1 MADGVRKTVAFLA
14 TYVEELVRLQKPTLA
29 AVLKSNRANQVKEW
43 KAAKNFWERK
53 RQTLTVE
60 QQNLFEDWEFVL
72 CEMSTLETVAFLPR
86 LQRCFERVVSF
97 VSEQGEALQ
106 EVEARNLQLALRSR
120 HMVQFPMSTFAG
132 VFLERYLESFT
143 PEQKEIIAAWEAR
156 FCQIGAEA
164 QQRARRTCALAF
176 ARLQDFFAKFADT
189 IVQLQK
195 ATLRDVVMSN
205 QAHSHPEWMR
215 ARNFFLRQHPL
226 LTVEERDLLDDWELV
241 LCEMSTLET
250 VAFLPRLQRCFQR
263 VESFFTEQG
272 GALQKV
278 GARNLQLALRSLHM
292 LQFPTSTFARVYLE
306 RYVESFTAE
315 QKEVIGVWEAQL
327 CQVSAEA
334 HERVRRSCLLAF
346 VRVQEFF
353 AKFADEIV
361 QLHKQTLRDVVMS
374 NRAKSNVEWK
384 QAQNFFARDFHL
396 LTVEEKDLLDDW
408 ELVLCEVSTL
418 EAVAFLP
425 CLQRCFARVQR
436 FMTECRD
443 ELKAQNKKDLV
454 NILQSKDMESR
465 PMSSF
470 CGVFLTRYLHRLS
483 EEQLAVVAQWEREL
497 CVSETEL
504 VEKFLEMLGRREA
517 DLKVLG
523 ASSVEQLFSGHSK
536 KTDEDLRFGYDFVR
550 RQWSQLAPADQERI
564 RKALEPLIHKVEQ
577 MPVKEVH
584 DAKLHAGETVL
595 GDQLPRPR
603 LPKSL
608 RQLYGNSMD
617 AEARIM
623 PFFHRVHEVDAYML
637 DMEFQDCAYC
647 KEGWFGIAT
656 GRGKSRLPGGFESQ
670 AFQKTKFCRAPE
682 KEWLEPGKP
691 ICENCLHKAKERAKA
706 QLPKEPFRLTAA
718 NHADPGDS
726 LPETDALT
734 FFEEEILSP
743 IQHLVRIFTLYGTGQ
758 CELRGHVGNLFPNG
772 PRFVRDIP
780 AAVGDMKMLLIR
792 RCNKDP
798 HRKQRVPFL
807 ASRLRLE
814 RALDRLCRPV
824 DEDGSVALRPGGLT
838 PEGYLGFVKRENLEQ
853 FANTEEGAEPIGLE
867 VQEVKQEIWKKIEKK
882 LFAMWISTRLC
893 LQLAAQVRAL
903 HEPAESD
910 SDADRVQ
917 KTWDSLRNKLE
928 ELSFAEVGGP
938 AELVTS
944 TLVGY
949 LVSTYLFADD
959 LTQQGSVLSDDP
971 TAGGAASERKLTS
984 HDQVE
989 QILHDE
995 LTAVQELAAWEDQP
1009 LVPEGFWSPED
1020 LSAQQ
1025 TQQEM
1030 QDDLWNALL
1039 DAQRSDALTA
1049 ASLKRHGAGR
1059 VEGLPIADPPTVLS
1073 RNQLIREDH
1082 PYYIAAGFLKLF
1094 PLGHGDYWAHVQD
1107 RADNEQPLSFW
1118 EWLKHLLLRSDGR
1131 FQAHPRFYFFALNTA
1146 LRNKALRAR
1155 TYFVKRQ
1162 VGLNTSDSYTNEE
1175 LMNMGK
1181 AQFTKV
1187 IAAFEQAMIGSAQ
1200 EKLQQR
1206 SDLEAL
1212 VEQIEQETLEQK
1224 AEEIFS
1230 LWHAAKNA
1238 GQEVLEEGSSEYR
1251 D

>member
-1 MADGVRKTVAFLA
+1 MSNQANSNVEWKQAQNFFARDLHLVT
-14 TYVEELVRLQKPTLA
+14 VEERDLLD
-29 AVLKSNRANQVKEW
+29 
-43 KAAKNFWERK
+43 
-53 RQTLTVE
+53 
-60 QQNLFEDWEFVL
+60 DWEFVL

-86 LQRCFERVVSF
+86 LQRCF
-97 VSEQGEALQ
+97 
-106 EVEARNLQLALRSR
+106 
-120 HMVQFPMSTFAG
+120 
-132 VFLERYLESFT
+132 
-143 PEQKEIIAAWEAR
+143 K
-156 FCQIGAEA
+156 
-164 QQRARRTCALAF
+164 
-176 ARLQDFFAKFADT
+176 
-189 IVQLQK
+189 
-195 ATLRDVVMSN
+195 
-205 QAHSHPEWMR
+205 
-215 ARNFFLRQHPL
+215 
-226 LTVEERDLLDDWELV
+226 
-241 LCEMSTLET
+241 
-250 VAFLPRLQRCFQR
+250 R

-278 GARNLQLALRSLHM
+278 GARNLQLALRSPHM
-292 LQFPTSTFARVYLE
+292 LQFPTSTFVRVFLE
-306 RYVESFTAE
+306 RYLESFTPE
-315 QKEVIGVWEAQL
+315 QSEVISVWEAQL

-334 HERVRRSCLLAF
+334 QERVRRSCSLAF

-396 LTVEEKDLLDDW
+396 LTVEERDLLDDW

-497 CVSETEL
+497 CVSEIEL

-564 RKALEPLIHKVEQ
+564 RQALEPLIHKVEQ
-577 MPVKEVH
+577 MPVKEFH

-670 AFQKTKFCRAPE
+670 AFQKTNFCRAPE

-691 ICENCLHKAKERAKA
+691 ICENCLHEAKERAKA

-758 CELRGHVGNLFPNG
+758 CELRGHVGNLFQNG
-772 PRFVRDIP
+772 PQFVRDIP

-814 RALDRLCRPV
+814 RALNRLCRPV
-824 DEDGSVALRPGGLT
+824 DEGGSVALRPGGLT
-838 PEGYLGFVKRENLEQ
+838 PEGYVGFVNRDNLEQ
-853 FANTEEGAEPIGLE
+853 YANTEEGAEPEGLE
-867 VQEVKQEIWKKIEKK
+867 VQEVQQQIWKRIEKK
-882 LFAMWISTRLC
+882 LFAMWLSTRLE
-893 LQLAAQVRAL
+893 LQLASKVRAL
-903 HEPAESD
+903 HEPHESE
-910 SDADRVQ
+910 SDADRTQ
-917 KTWDSLRNKLE
+917 KTWDSLRQKLD
-928 ELSFAEVGGP
+928 ELNLEVGGP
-938 AELVTS
+938 EDVVTAS
-944 TLVGY
+944 LVGY
-949 LVSTYLFADD
+949 LVFAQVYVSVD
-959 LTQQGSVLSDDP
+959 GSCGERSVLSDDRMQQGSVGADDP
-971 TAGGAASERKLTS
+971 MTTGGGATERKHLS

-995 LTAVQELAAWEDQP
+995 LTAVQEVAAWEDQP
-1009 LVPEGFWSPED
+1009 LVAEGFWSPED

-1025 TQQEM
+1025 TQHEM
-1030 QDDLWNALL
+1030 HEDLWSALQ
-1039 DAQRSDALTA
+1039 DAHRSDALTA
-1049 ASLKRHGAGR
+1049 ANLKRHGAGR
-1059 VEGLPIADPPTVLS
+1059 VEGLPIVDPPTVLS

-1107 RADNEQPLSFW
+1107 RADNDQPLSFW
-1118 EWLKHLLLRSDGR
+1118 EWVKHLLLRSDGR

-1181 AQFTKV
+1181 AQFTKI

-1224 AEEIFS
+1224 AEEVLS
-1230 LWHAAKNA
+1230 VWQAAVQTGKEVLAEGSEEFGNWKNKCEA
-1238 GQEVLEEGSSEYR
+1238 AEEVLERLLGSEEEAVEVLLYR
-1251 D
+1251 REISFYLIQMLYYSRCVIDIVAICVTMRVVYTGYRYVSICV

>member
-1 MADGVRKTVAFLA
+1 MWLFCPLRAAMADGVRKTVAFLA
-14 TYVEELVRLQKPTLA
+14 TYVEELVRLQKPTLE
-29 AVLKSNRANQVKEW
+29 AVLKSNRAKQVKEW
-43 KAAKNFWERK
+43 KAAQNFWERK

-72 CEMSTLETVAFLPR
+72 CEMSA
-86 LQRCFERVVSF
+86 
-97 VSEQGEALQ
+97 
-106 EVEARNLQLALRSR
+106 
-120 HMVQFPMSTFAG
+120 
-132 VFLERYLESFT
+132 
-143 PEQKEIIAAWEAR
+143 
-156 FCQIGAEA
+156 
-164 QQRARRTCALAF
+164 
-176 ARLQDFFAKFADT
+176 
-189 IVQLQK
+189 
-195 ATLRDVVMSN
+195 
-205 QAHSHPEWMR
+205 
-215 ARNFFLRQHPL
+215 
-226 LTVEERDLLDDWELV
+226 
-241 LCEMSTLET
+241 LET

-278 GARNLQLALRSLHM
+278 GARNLQLALQSPHM
-292 LQFPTSTFARVYLE
+292 SQFPTSTFVRVFLE
-306 RYVESFTAE
+306 RHVGRFTAE
-315 QKEVIGVWEAQL
+315 QKEVIAVWEAQL

-334 HERVRRSCLLAF
+334 QERVRRSCSLAF

-353 AKFADEIV
+353 AKFEDEIV
-361 QLHKQTLRDVVMS
+361 QLQKQTLRDVVTSNQS
-374 NRAKSNVEWK
+374 NRYVEWMH
-384 QAQNFFARDFHL
+384 ARNFFRRQHPL
-396 LTVEEKDLLDDW
+396 LTVEERDLLDDW
-408 ELVLCEVSTL
+408 ELVLCEVSPL

-550 RQWSQLAPADQERI
+550 RQWSELAPADQERI
-564 RKALEPLIHKVEQ
+564 RKALEPMIHKVEQ
-577 MPVKEVH
+577 MTVKEVH

-670 AFQKTKFCRAPE
+670 AFQKTNFCRAPE

-691 ICENCLHKAKERAKA
+691 ICENCLHEAKERAKA

-758 CELRGHVGNLFPNG
+758 CELRGHVGNLFQNG
-772 PRFVRDIP
+772 PQFVRDIP

-807 ASRLRLE
+807 A
-814 RALDRLCRPV
+814 
-824 DEDGSVALRPGGLT
+824 
-838 PEGYLGFVKRENLEQ
+838 
-853 FANTEEGAEPIGLE
+853 
-867 VQEVKQEIWKKIEKK
+867 
-882 LFAMWISTRLC
+882 
-893 LQLAAQVRAL
+893 
-903 HEPAESD
+903 
-910 SDADRVQ
+910 
-917 KTWDSLRNKLE
+917 
-928 ELSFAEVGGP
+928 
-938 AELVTS
+938 
-944 TLVGY
+944 
-949 LVSTYLFADD
+949 
-959 LTQQGSVLSDDP
+959 
-971 TAGGAASERKLTS
+971 
-984 HDQVE
+984 
-989 QILHDE
+989 
-995 LTAVQELAAWEDQP
+995 
-1009 LVPEGFWSPED
+1009 
-1020 LSAQQ
+1020 
-1025 TQQEM
+1025 
-1030 QDDLWNALL
+1030 
-1039 DAQRSDALTA
+1039 
-1049 ASLKRHGAGR
+1049 
-1059 VEGLPIADPPTVLS
+1059 
-1073 RNQLIREDH
+1073 
-1082 PYYIAAGFLKLF
+1082 
-1094 PLGHGDYWAHVQD
+1094 
-1107 RADNEQPLSFW
+1107 
-1118 EWLKHLLLRSDGR
+1118 
-1131 FQAHPRFYFFALNTA
+1131 
-1146 LRNKALRAR
+1146 
-1155 TYFVKRQ
+1155 
-1162 VGLNTSDSYTNEE
+1162 
-1175 LMNMGK
+1175 
-1181 AQFTKV
+1181 
-1187 IAAFEQAMIGSAQ
+1187 
-1200 EKLQQR
+1200 
-1206 SDLEAL
+1206 
-1212 VEQIEQETLEQK
+1212 
-1224 AEEIFS
+1224 
-1230 LWHAAKNA
+1230 
-1238 GQEVLEEGSSEYR
+1238 
-1251 D
+1251 

>member
-14 TYVEELVRLQKPTLA
+14 TYVEELVRLQKPTLE
-29 AVLKSNRANQVKEW
+29 AVLKSNRAKQVKEW
-43 KAAKNFWERK
+43 KAAQNFWERK

-72 CEMSTLETVAFLPR
+72 CNMSTLETVAFLPR
-86 LQRCFERVVSF
+86 LQRCFQRVESF
-97 VSEQGEALQ
+97 FTEQGGALQ
-106 EVEARNLQLALRSR
+106 KVGARNLQLALRSP
-120 HMVQFPMSTFAG
+120 HMLQFPTSTFVR
-132 VFLERYLESFT
+132 VFLERYLERCT
-143 PEQKEIIAAWEAR
+143 PEQSEVISVWEAQL
-156 FCQIGAEA
+156 CQISAEA
-164 QQRARRTCALAF
+164 QERARRSCAQAF
-176 ARLQDFFAKFADT
+176 LRLQEFFAKFAKD
-189 IVQLQK
+189 ILDLQK
-195 ATLRDVVMSN
+195 ENLRDVVMSN
-205 QAHSHPEWMR
+205 QAHRHPEWMR
-215 ARNFFLRQHPL
+215 AQNFFLRQHPL

-263 VESFFTEQG
+263 VESFFTEQR

-278 GARNLQLALRSLHM
+278 GARNLQLALRSPHMVQFPTATFVRVFLERYLESFAPEQSEVISVWEAQLCQISAEAQERARRSCAQAFLRLQEFFAKFAKDILDLQKENLRDVVMSNQAHSHPEWMRAQNFFLRQHPLLTVEERDLLDDWELVLCEMSTLETVAFLPRLQRCFQRVESFFTEQRGALQKVGTRNLQLALRSPHM

-315 QKEVIGVWEAQL
+315 QKEVIAVWEAQL
-327 CQVSAEA
+327 CQGSAEA
-334 HERVRRSCLLAF
+334 HERVRRPCSLAF

-361 QLHKQTLRDVVMS
+361 QLYKQTLRDVVMS
-374 NRAKSNVEWK
+374 NRANSNVEWK

-396 LTVEEKDLLDDW
+396 LTVEERDLLDDW

-425 CLQRCFARVQR
+425 CLQHCFGRVQR

-443 ELKAQNKKDLV
+443 ELKAQNKKALV
-454 NILQSKDMESR
+454 NSLQSKDMESR

-523 ASSVEQLFSGHSK
+523 ASSVEQLFRGHNK

-577 MPVKEVH
+577 MPMKEVH

-617 AEARIM
+617 VEARIM

-670 AFQKTKFCRAPE
+670 AFQKTNFCRAPE

-691 ICENCLHKAKERAKA
+691 ICENCLHEAKERAKA

-758 CELRGHVGNLFPNG
+758 CELRGHVGNLFQNG
-772 PRFVRDIP
+772 PQFVRDIP
-780 AAVGDMKMLLIR
+780 
-792 RCNKDP
+792 
-798 HRKQRVPFL
+798 
-807 ASRLRLE
+807 
-814 RALDRLCRPV
+814 
-824 DEDGSVALRPGGLT
+824 
-838 PEGYLGFVKRENLEQ
+838 
-853 FANTEEGAEPIGLE
+853 
-867 VQEVKQEIWKKIEKK
+867 
-882 LFAMWISTRLC
+882 
-893 LQLAAQVRAL
+893 
-903 HEPAESD
+903 
-910 SDADRVQ
+910 
-917 KTWDSLRNKLE
+917 
-928 ELSFAEVGGP
+928 
-938 AELVTS
+938 
-944 TLVGY
+944 
-949 LVSTYLFADD
+949 
-959 LTQQGSVLSDDP
+959 
-971 TAGGAASERKLTS
+971 
-984 HDQVE
+984 
-989 QILHDE
+989 
-995 LTAVQELAAWEDQP
+995 
-1009 LVPEGFWSPED
+1009 
-1020 LSAQQ
+1020 
-1025 TQQEM
+1025 
-1030 QDDLWNALL
+1030 
-1039 DAQRSDALTA
+1039 RS
-1049 ASLKRHGAGR
+1049 S
-1059 VEGLPIADPPTVLS
+1059 
-1073 RNQLIREDH
+1073 
-1082 PYYIAAGFLKLF
+1082 
-1094 PLGHGDYWAHVQD
+1094 W
-1107 RADNEQPLSFW
+1107 
-1118 EWLKHLLLRSDGR
+1118 
-1131 FQAHPRFYFFALNTA
+1131 
-1146 LRNKALRAR
+1146 
-1155 TYFVKRQ
+1155 
-1162 VGLNTSDSYTNEE
+1162 
-1175 LMNMGK
+1175 
-1181 AQFTKV
+1181 
-1187 IAAFEQAMIGSAQ
+1187 
-1200 EKLQQR
+1200 
-1206 SDLEAL
+1206 
-1212 VEQIEQETLEQK
+1212 
-1224 AEEIFS
+1224 
-1230 LWHAAKNA
+1230 
-1238 GQEVLEEGSSEYR
+1238 
-1251 D
+1251 

>member
-1 MADGVRKTVAFLA
+1 MQAFLA
-14 TYVEELVRLQKPTLA
+14 NFADEIAQLQKPTLMD
-29 AVLKSNRANQVKEW
+29 VVRSNQANRNVEW
-43 KAAKNFWERK
+43 KQSQNFFI
-53 RQTLTVE
+53 RQHRLLTAE
-60 QQNLFEDWEFVL
+60 EKALLEDWELVL
-72 CEMSTLETVAFLPR
+72 CDMSALGTVALLPG
-86 LQRCFERVVSF
+86 LQRCLERVETF
-97 VSEQGEALQ
+97 FTEQEAALQ
-106 EVEARNLQLALRSR
+106 KVGATELQRALRSR
-120 HMVQFPMSTFAG
+120 HMLQFPMSTF
-132 VFLERYLESFT
+132 VRVLLERYLERFT
-143 PEQKEIIAAWEAR
+143 AEQKEMIGIWEAR
-156 FCQIGAEA
+156 LCQISAEA
-164 QQRARRTCALAF
+164 QEQVRRSCAIAFTRVQKFLAN
-176 ARLQDFFAKFADT
+176 FADD

-195 ATLRDVVMSN
+195 QTLRDVVMSN
-205 QAHSHPEWMR
+205 QAHSHAQWMQ
-215 ARNFFLRQHPL
+215 AQNLFVRQHRL
-226 LTVEERDLLDDWELV
+226 LTAEEKTLLEDWELV
-241 LCEMSTLET
+241 LCDMSALGT
-250 VAFLPRLQRCFQR
+250 VALLPGLQRCFLR
-263 VESFFTEQG
+263 VHG
-272 GALQKV
+272 
-278 GARNLQLALRSLHM
+278 
-292 LQFPTSTFARVYLE
+292 
-306 RYVESFTAE
+306 
-315 QKEVIGVWEAQL
+315 
-327 CQVSAEA
+327 
-334 HERVRRSCLLAF
+334 
-346 VRVQEFF
+346 
-353 AKFADEIV
+353 
-361 QLHKQTLRDVVMS
+361 
-374 NRAKSNVEWK
+374 
-384 QAQNFFARDFHL
+384 
-396 LTVEEKDLLDDW
+396 
-408 ELVLCEVSTL
+408 
-418 EAVAFLP
+418 
-425 CLQRCFARVQR
+425 

-443 ELKAQNKKDLV
+443 DVKAQNKKALV
-454 NILQSKDMESR
+454 HSLQSKGLQSQ

-470 CGVFLTRYLHRLS
+470 CALFLTRYLDRLS
-483 EEQLAVVAQWEREL
+483 EEQLAEVAQWEREL
-497 CVSETEL
+497 CVSETEG
-504 VEKFLEMLGRREA
+504 VEKFLEMLRRREA
-517 DLKVLG
+517 ELKVLG

-536 KTDEDLRFGYDFVR
+536 KTDEGLRFGYDFVR
-550 RQWSQLAPADQERI
+550 RQWRQLAPADQERV

-577 MPVKEVH
+577 MPVKAVH
-584 DAKLHAGETVL
+584 AAKLHAGETVL

-637 DMEFQDCAYC
+637 EMEFQDCSYC

-670 AFQKTKFCRAPE
+670 AFQKTNFCRAPE

-691 ICENCLHKAKERAKA
+691 ICENCLHEAKERAKA

-734 FFEEEILSP
+734 FFEEEVLSP

-758 CELRGHVGNLFPNG
+758 CELRGHVGNLFQNG
-772 PRFVRDIP
+772 PQFVRDIP

-824 DEDGSVALRPGGLT
+824 DEGGSVALRPGGLT
-838 PEGYLGFVKRENLEQ
+838 PEGDLGFVKRENLEQ
-853 FANTEEGAEPIGLE
+853 YSNTEEGAEPEGLE
-867 VQEVKQEIWKKIEKK
+867 VQEVQQQIWKKIEKK
-882 LFAMWISTRLC
+882 LFAMWIATRLV
-893 LQLAAQVRAL
+893 LELAAKVRAL
-903 HEPAESD
+903 HEPSEWD
-910 SDADRVQ
+910 SDAERTQ
-917 KTWDSLRNKLE
+917 KTWDSLRQKLE
-928 ELSFAEVGGP
+928 ELNLEVGGP
-938 AELVTS
+938 EDLVTAS
-944 TLVGY
+944 LVGY
-949 LVSTYLFADD
+949 LVFAQVYVSSDGTCGERSVSSDD
-959 LTQQGSVLSDDP
+959 RMKQGSIESDDP
-971 TAGGAASERKLTS
+971 MTMGTASDRKHLG

-1009 LVPEGFWSPED
+1009 LVAEGFWAPED

-1030 QDDLWNALL
+1030 HEDLWKALQ
-1039 DAQRSDALTA
+1039 DAHRSDSLTA
-1049 ASLKRHGAGR
+1049 ASLQRHGAGR
-1059 VEGLPIADPPTVLS
+1059 VEGLPIVDPPTVLS

-1107 RADNEQPLSFW
+1107 RADNLQPLSFW
-1118 EWLKHLLLRSDGR
+1118 EWLKHLLLLSDGR

-1155 TYFVKRQ
+1155 TYFVKKQ
-1162 VGLNTSDSYTNEE
+1162 LGLNTSDSYTNEE

-1181 AQFTKV
+1181 AQFTKI

-1224 AEEIFS
+1224 AEEVLQ
-1230 LWHAAKNA
+1230 LWHAAVDA
-1238 GQEVLEEGSSEYR
+1238 GKEVLAEGTGEHAKWSHECEAAQEVLQTIMGTEAEPDWVEVGLE
-1251 D
+1251 